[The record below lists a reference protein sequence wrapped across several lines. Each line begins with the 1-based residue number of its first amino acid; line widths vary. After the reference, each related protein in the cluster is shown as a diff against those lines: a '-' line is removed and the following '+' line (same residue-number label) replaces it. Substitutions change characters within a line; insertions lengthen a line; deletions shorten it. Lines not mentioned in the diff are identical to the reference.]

1 MRVNLRFCWYDVF
14 AIKNLSVINGAML
27 EFLVF
32 WCIFLFM
39 LNEIVQHGNI
49 QMGGS
54 TVGWNL
60 IGKRAKDKLERSGT
74 QREPILEI
82 LMIKVSV
89 YSWVDLHY
97 V

>member
-1 MRVNLRFCWYDVF
+1 MAPL
-14 AIKNLSVINGAML
+14 L

-60 IGKRAKDKLERSGT
+60 IGKGAKDKLERSGT